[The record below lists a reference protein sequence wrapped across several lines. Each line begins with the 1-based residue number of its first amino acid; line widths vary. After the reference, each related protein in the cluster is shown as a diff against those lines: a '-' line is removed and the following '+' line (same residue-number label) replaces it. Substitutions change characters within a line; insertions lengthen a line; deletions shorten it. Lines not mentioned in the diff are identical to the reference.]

1 MVDLSNA
8 FTFAEIARE
17 LASQRTLDET
27 LQRVVDLAPRTI
39 DGCDSATI
47 SFVHRGGKISSPAF
61 SDALAKDAD
70 ELQYQVGEGPCLN
83 AIRDRETHLVDD
95 LGEEER
101 WPKFREGALELGIRS
116 MLTFRLFLEHD
127 TLGALNL
134 YSRRA
139 HAFDD
144 DAVTIGTIFA
154 SHSAVALKTAISE
167 AGYEAAIQ
175 SRDVIGQAKGII
187 MERKGLSADA
197 AFDLLR
203 EISQRENR
211 RVRDIADE
219 ITRSG
224 EIPGGDS
231 RAAAAG

>member
-1 MVDLSNA
+1 MLRGVAVVDLSNA
-8 FTFAEIARE
+8 VAFAEIARE
-17 LASQRTLDET
+17 LASPRSLDET
-27 LQRVVDLAPRTI
+27 LQRAVDFAARTI

-61 SDALAKDAD
+61 SDPFGRDAD
-70 ELQYQVGEGPCLN
+70 ALQYEVGEGPCLT
-83 AIRDRETHLVDD
+83 AIREHKTHLVDD

-101 WPKFREGALELGIRS
+101 WPKFRERALELGVRS

-134 YSRRA
+134 YSRRS

-144 DAVTIGTIFA
+144 DAVTVGTIFA
-154 SHSAVALKTAISE
+154 SHSAVALKAAISE
-167 AGYEAAIQ
+167 AGQEAAIQ

-187 MERKGLSADA
+187 MERQGLSADA
-197 AFDLLR
+197 AFNLLR

-211 RVRDIADE
+211 RIRDLADE
-219 ITRSG
+219 IARTG
-224 EIPGGDS
+224 EIPG
-231 RAAAAG
+231 